1 MITTAGRVYEQRG
14 IVYVKTTRP
23 AAENLS
29 DQVTVLWQDKRLI
42 SDEQRRK
49 AYALIGEITAWA
61 GYLPRERETVN
72 QHLKQRFLMAQV
84 EEYQRRMFSLSDCTM
99 TQAREYITYLI
110 DFCLAED
117 VPTRVPLL
125 TLADDE
131 EAATYSCLIHKKCVC
146 CQKPAELHHVDQIG
160 MGYDRK
166 TKPQL
171 GARVLPLCR
180 EHRRQYHDLGLTA
193 FAQLWHV
200 TPIAMDAR
208 IAKTYGLTKRA
219 AS

>member
-1 MITTAGRVYEQRG
+1 MITTSGHVYEQRG
-14 IVYVKTTRP
+14 IVYIKTTRP

-84 EEYQRRMFSLSDCTM
+84 EEYQHRMFSLSDCTM

-180 EHRRQYHDLGLTA
+180 EHHRQYHDLGLTA
-193 FAQLWHV
+193 FTALWHV
-200 TPIAMDAR
+200 APVAMDAR
-208 IAKTYGLTKRA
+208 IAKAYGLTKRA

>member
-1 MITTAGRVYEQRG
+1 MITTSGRVYEQRG
-14 IVYVKTTRP
+14 IVYVKTIRP